1 MEDLLGSK
9 PNVPSEVNVMGLA
22 IKKIAARYAEV
33 EKMHPEEHRERL
45 RLLGSIRDD
54 AMRVTQ
60 EANQQMTE
68 RYNRR
73 VRPHVFKKGD
83 QVWMRS

>member
-1 MEDLLGSK
+1 MEALFEQKSK
-9 PNVPSEVNVMGLA
+9 FPSEVNALGLA
-22 IKKIAARYAEV
+22 IKSIAARYAEL
-33 EKMHPEEHRERL
+33 EGMHPKGHRERL

-54 AMRVTQ
+54 AIWVTQ
-60 EANQQMTE
+60 EVNRSMTE

-73 VRPHVFKKGD
+73 VRPHVFKNGD